1 MSIFWS
7 SLKTFTLQTGWSAM
21 LVELTKVEPIDDT
34 IKVNRI
40 YINPK
45 HIISVVEDNLKY
57 YSLKESLIQAG
68 IHNQMSISEVKVFDG
83 TSVETILV
91 LGHPKTIKEKINN
104 KKQVLRG

>member
-1 MSIFWS
+1 
-7 SLKTFTLQTGWSAM
+7 M

>member
-1 MSIFWS
+1 
-7 SLKTFTLQTGWSAM
+7 M

-34 IKVNRI
+34 IKVNRV